1 MISKLKYFY
10 KSILKKDV
18 WYHDDAG
25 YHKTD
30 WKDNLT
36 YICWPSGYEQFFW
49 YDNDDL
55 LVRQADND
63 GYNAHY
69 WYCKG
74 KLIRVE
80 HVDKD
85 DTWYEYYNENISGGS
100 VYG

>member
-1 MISKLKYFY
+1 MMMLVI
-10 KSILKKDV
+10 II
-18 WYHDDAG
+18 
-25 YHKTD
+25 D
-30 WKDNLT
+30 WKGNLT

-49 YDNDDL
+49 YNNDNL

-80 HVDKD
+80 HIDKD
-85 DTWYEYYNENISGGS
+85 DIWYEYYNENISGGS